1 MPEGPEGTARA
12 GRPGEAF
19 LGLATIGIRPDRRGK
34 VRELL
39 DLGDRLLMV
48 ATDRISAFDYVMPNG
63 VPGRGVVLGRI
74 SAFWLRGF
82 AEMIPTHFLSDDPAD
97 FPPRLLPHS
106 DVLEGRAMVVR
117 KAERIEVEC
126 IVRGYL
132 TGSGYQ
138 EYLRDGAV
146 CGVRLPAG
154 IAEFARLPEPI
165 FTPTTKADEGHDA
178 PIAFAELVDQVG
190 VQMAEELRRAS
201 LAIYAR
207 GAAFAEK
214 RGIVIADTK
223 FEFGRIGGRLA
234 LIDEVL
240 TPDSSRFW
248 PGESLGPGRKPVSLD
263 KQYLR
268 DWLLASGWDRNS
280 EPPELPADVIQ
291 KTGER
296 YRMAQRLLTGG
307 APQPS
312 W

>member
-1 MPEGPEGTARA
+1 MLEASGTA
-12 GRPGEAF
+12 GPPGGAF
-19 LGLATIGIRPDRRGK
+19 LGLETIGIRPDRRGK

-48 ATDRISAFDYVMPNG
+48 ATDRISAFDFVMPTG
-63 VPGRGVVLGRI
+63 IPGRGVVLGRI

-82 AEMIPTHFLSDDPAD
+82 GQLMPTHFLSNDPAD
-97 FPPRLLPHS
+97 FPPRLLPYS

-117 KAERIEVEC
+117 KAQRLDVEC

-138 EYLRDGAV
+138 DYLRDGAV

-154 IAEFARLPEPI
+154 IREFEQLPEPI
-165 FTPTTKADEGHDA
+165 FTPTSKADEGHDA
-178 PIAFAELVDQVG
+178 PITFAALADQVG
-190 VQMAEELRRAS
+190 QDTAHELHRLS
-201 LAIYAR
+201 LEIYTR
-207 GAAFAEK
+207 GAAYAGQ

-223 FEFGRIGGRLA
+223 FEFGRIAGRLA

-248 PGESLGPGRKPVSLD
+248 PSDSVGGGRKPVSLD

-268 DWLLASGWDRNS
+268 DWLLASGWDRHS
-280 EPPELPADVIQ
+280 DPPELPAEVVA

-296 YRMAQRLLTGG
+296 YRMAERLLTGG

>member
-1 MPEGPEGTARA
+1 MAEGTGQNNASGA
-12 GRPGEAF
+12 AF

-39 DLGDRLLMV
+39 DLGDRLFMV
-48 ATDRISAFDYVMPNG
+48 ATDRISAFDFVMPNG
-63 VPGRGVVLGRI
+63 IPGRGVVLGRI

-82 AEMIPTHFLSDDPAD
+82 GEVVPTHFISDDPAD
-97 FPPRLLPHS
+97 FPPSLLPYS

-117 KAERIEVEC
+117 KAQRLEVEC

-138 EYLRDGAV
+138 DYLRDGAV
-146 CGVRLPAG
+146 CGVRLPVG
-154 IAEFARLPEPI
+154 IKEFEQLPEPI
-165 FTPTTKADEGHDA
+165 FTPTTKAEAGHDA
-178 PIAFAELVDQVG
+178 PMTFAELCNQVG
-190 VQMAEELRRAS
+190 AETAAELHRLS
-201 LAIYAR
+201 LEIYTR
-207 GAAFAEK
+207 GAAFAK
-214 RGIVIADTK
+214 GRGIVIADTK
-223 FEFGRIGGRLA
+223 FEFGRIAGRLS

-248 PGESLGPGRKPVSLD
+248 PGDSLGAGRKPVSLD

-280 EPPELPADVIQ
+280 DPPELPAEIVE

-296 YRMAQRLLTGG
+296 YRMAMRLLTGG
-307 APQPS
+307 AAQPS

>member
-1 MPEGPEGTARA
+1 MAEAR
-12 GRPGEAF
+12 GEASALGAAF
-19 LGLATIGIRPDRRGK
+19 LGLETIGIRPDRRGK

-48 ATDRISAFDYVMPNG
+48 ATDRISAFDHVMPNG
-63 VPGRGVVLGRI
+63 IPGRGVVLGRI

-82 AEMIPTHFLSDDPAD
+82 GQLMPTHFLSDDPAD
-97 FPPRLLPHS
+97 FPPRLLPHGA
-106 DVLEGRAMVVR
+106 VLAGRAMVVR
-117 KAERIEVEC
+117 KAERLDVEC

-138 EYLRDGAV
+138 DYLRDGAV

-154 IAEFARLPEPI
+154 IKEFEKLPEPI
-165 FTPTTKADEGHDA
+165 FTPTSKAEEGHDA
-178 PIAFAELVDQVG
+178 PMTYAELDDQVG
-190 VQMAEELRRAS
+190 RETADELRRLS
-201 LAIYAR
+201 LAIYTR
-207 GAAFAEK
+207 GAAFAEG

-223 FEFGRIGGRLA
+223 FEFGRIAGRLA

-248 PGESLGPGRKPVSLD
+248 PGDSLGPGRKPVSLD

-280 EPPELPADVIQ
+280 APPELPQEVVA

-296 YRMAQRLLTGG
+296 YRMAERLLTGG
-307 APQPS
+307 ARQPS